1 MLVSDEV
8 DSGNGSGTLMLHLL
22 GRCNLRCAHCYMD
35 GAPDRVERL
44 AVDHVLEAIGE
55 CAKIG
60 ISSLYVTG
68 GEPLLYP
75 DIDRVLAAGA
85 AVGGMTT
92 TLCTNATRLTEA
104 FARRLAELDVRLN
117 ISIDGDP
124 VYHDAFRKRRGA
136 FATAQRGL
144 DRAVAAG
151 CKVTIISTITQR
163 NLEMVPA
170 LVGWA
175 IAHGATTFRAQPLL
189 KLGRGVAIGD
199 ERLTSAQLDFLI
211 LTLTDLA
218 NRHRAEIKCSI
229 IGQSRRFLEAH
240 PCAAY
245 VCNGGGCHRRIEK
258 EIKKIVVRENGVILP
273 ESTNL
278 DRAYRIG
285 MLGDAPLSE
294 MIESY
299 LNEGYARFDRLCR
312 TAYGEIIPGWTMAI
326 VPWDQIVAER
336 SRSTVPERSV
346 GAAVPCGAR
355 VAFQPPEALRTA

>member
-8 DSGNGSGTLMLHLL
+8 DSGSGSGTLMLHLL

-35 GAPDRVERL
+35 GAPDRAERL
-44 AVDHVLEAIGE
+44 ALEPVLEAIGE
-55 CAKIG
+55 CARLG

-85 AVGGMTT
+85 AVSRMTT
-92 TLCTNATRLTEA
+92 TLCTNATRLTER
-104 FARRLAELDVRLN
+104 FARRLAELGVRLN
-117 ISIDGDP
+117 VSIDGDP
-124 VYHDAFRKRRGA
+124 VYHDAFRRRRGA
-136 FATAQRGL
+136 FAAAERGL
-144 DRAVAAG
+144 DRAVTAG
-151 CKVTIISTITQR
+151 CEVTIISTITQR

-189 KLGRGVAIGD
+189 KLGRGAAIGD

-218 NRHRAEIKCSI
+218 NRHRAQIKCSI

-258 EIKKIVVRENGVILP
+258 EIKKIVVREDGVILP

-278 DRAYRIG
+278 DHAFRIG
-285 MLGDAPLSE
+285 ILGDAPLSE
-294 MIESY
+294 MIGRY
-299 LNEGYARFDRLCR
+299 FDEGYARFDRLCR
-312 TAYGEIIPGWTMAI
+312 VTYGEIIPGWTMAI

-336 SRSTVPERSV
+336 SKSRLPAGSV
-346 GAAVPCGAR
+346 GAAAPCGAR
-355 VAFQPPEALRTA
+355 AALQRLEGLHTA